1 MSYSPKLLKYNNK
14 EISEFQ
20 RKTIAY
26 TRKLLI

>member
-1 MSYSPKLLKYNNK
+1 LLKYNNK